1 MENYILESI
10 LKSSNIGMRG
20 TVEAY
25 IDELLKSNKNTYL
38 NREDFKI
45 NDDFSVSCDG
55 EIFIQTKMVETGVY
69 IKEARKITVQDCDIK
84 KFSAPLKCKYLKLTT
99 LNELEKI
106 VFKKGTKID
115 EVLIEY
121 SGNGNIS
128 IEFEDKNDTQIGVF
142 IIKNTSITSINDFP
156 NISERLCFYNCN
168 IVNDIN
174 LQQKEVIPILFKN
187 CVIKKFTGIFSA
199 YYLKFSDCSIKDINI
214 KFKNINYI
222 WLFNITGL
230 KHITAVKNNNSSKL
244 YSITVDNCKKLETIT
259 CNNVTNQLLF
269 TNLPNISR
277 FYLETNKN
285 NLVFVQNCAV
295 APEVDCK
302 IIVK

>member
-1 MENYILESI
+1 MQNSILESI
-10 LKSSNIGMRG
+10 LKSSNIGMRV

-25 IDELLKSNKNTYL
+25 IDELLKSNKNAFL

-45 NDDFSVSCDG
+45 NDDFSVSCAD
-55 EIFIQTKMVETGVY
+55 EIFIQTKMAETGVY

-84 KFSAPLKCKYLKLTT
+84 NFLAPLKCKYLKLKT

-115 EVLIEY
+115 EVLIDD

-128 IEFEDKNDTQIGVF
+128 IEFEDKNDTQIGAF
-142 IIKNTSITSINDFP
+142 IINNTTITSINDFP
-156 NISERLCFYNCN
+156 NISERLCFYKCN

-174 LQQKEVIPILFKN
+174 LQQKEVIPILFEN

-199 YYLKFSDCSIKDINI
+199 DYLKFSDCIIKDFNI

-222 WLFNITGL
+222 WLFNVTGL
-230 KHITAVKNNNSSKL
+230 KHFTAVKNNNSSKL

-259 CNNVTNQLLF
+259 CNNVTNKFLF

-295 APEVDCK
+295 APEVDCMLIMK
-302 IIVK
+302 